1 MVFKFITFSSN
12 VSPVYSVINYIWR
25 DENTGI
31 YYIDGPGSD
40 SNSLLHPYASNIK
53 TKVYYKEHLSIYA
66 KEITE
71 SEIKSGVIDYNK
83 SKWKIDNPNK
93 YIIS

>member
-31 YYIDGPGSD
+31 YYIDGAGSD
-40 SNSLLHPYASNIK
+40 SNSLLHPYSSDIK
-53 TKVYYKEHLSIYA
+53 TKAYYKEQLTNYA
-66 KEITE
+66 KQITE
-71 SEIKSGVIDYNK
+71 SEIKSGIIDYNK

-93 YIIS
+93 YC

>member
-12 VSPVYSVINYIWR
+12 VSPVYSIVNYIWR

-31 YYIDGPGSD
+31 YYIDGAGSD
-40 SNSLLHPYASNIK
+40 SNSLLHPYASDIK
-53 TKVYYKEHLSIYA
+53 TKSYYKEQLSNNA
-66 KEITE
+66 KALTE
-71 SEIKSGVIDYNK
+71 SEIKSGIIDYNK

-93 YIIS
+93 YC

>member
-1 MVFKFITFSSN
+1 MVYKFITFSSN

-31 YYIDGPGSD
+31 YYIDGAGSD
-40 SNSLLHPYASNIK
+40 SNNLLHPYSTDIK
-53 TKVYYKEHLSIYA
+53 TKSYYKEQLTKYA
-66 KEITE
+66 KALTE

-93 YIIS
+93 YC